1 MKVAEETSNNTD
13 LSAMKLRARGGG
25 SGTQWSTVDDETSN
39 QRLSKETGPTGPN
52 HKADEEPR
60 DLETKTQHR
69 VREVNFGGALM
80 QAKAQGGRIVTN
92 LGEKMKKTKK
102 R

>member
-69 VREVNFGGALM
+69 VSYKGRKGSQFRKGFNAGKSARRANLYEFG
-80 QAKAQGGRIVTN
+80 
-92 LGEKMKKTKK
+92 
-102 R
+102 